1 MLAIDS
7 LITEIVFWVG
17 AALLM
22 ALITLLWNRLSTNTW
37 QHLVGRFSLV
47 LALQFFVITALGV
60 TINRAGDFYD
70 SWTDIF
76 GSKNDLVKI
85 AVSPEDLSLISSTD
99 IASASRTSGGSLMFR
114 KVITGAQ
121 SGISSNVYVV
131 ASPQIA
137 KRLESPAHTIGSD
150 YQVDELF
157 PGTPG
162 IPQTWVGALNGVA
175 TMESL
180 ENSGQIGPTLLVIP
194 AINVVPGRDTECLNF
209 IGGPQVESWI
219 TSDMRTFMT
228 KFMGVDARKWGAFGY
243 SEGGWCASEAA
254 ILHTD
259 QYFGAVSL
267 AGYFHPQYDSGLAKR
282 RQSALFARYDLAAH
296 IVSGHVQ
303 TKLLVI
309 ASVKDQFANAAAK
322 KFVAEVGSRISL
334 KYIPV
339 AKGAHN
345 TSVARPFVPTG
356 LMWLNSQNPT
366 NSL

>member
-7 LITEIVFWVG
+7 LVTEIVFWVG
-17 AALLM
+17 AATLM
-22 ALITLLWNRLSTNTW
+22 ALITLFWNKLSTNTW
-37 QHLVGRFSLV
+37 QHLFRRFSLV
-47 LALQFFVITALGV
+47 ISLQFFVLAALGV

-70 SWTDIF
+70 SWTDLI

-99 IASASRTSGGSLMFR
+99 IASATRTNGGSLIFH

-131 ASPQIA
+131 ASPKLAQ
-137 KRLESPAHTIGSD
+137 RLESASHTIGSD

-180 ENSGQIGPTLLVIP
+180 ENSGEIGPTLLVIP
-194 AINVVPGRDTECLNF
+194 AINVVPGQDTECLNL

-219 TSDMRTFMT
+219 TSDMYTFMK
-228 KFMGVDARKWGAFGY
+228 KFMGVDSRKWGAFGY

-259 QYFGAVSL
+259 QYFAAVSL

-282 RQSALFARYDLAAH
+282 QQSALFARYDLVAV
-296 IVSGHVQ
+296 INSEKPQ

-322 KFVAEVGSRISL
+322 KFVAEVGSKISL

-356 LMWLNSQNPT
+356 LIWLNAQNPSR
-366 NSL
+366 SL